1 MSIPAS
7 AIVQVNPGVI
17 SAGGSALDLT
27 GVIVTNSTAVPIGAV
42 SAFPSQAAVAAFFGP
57 TSTEA
62 TLAANYFL
70 GYDNSTKKPGTVSF
84 AQYPATTVPGYL
96 RGGSVASMTLAQLQ
110 ALTGVLTIVQDGTSK
125 TSSAIVLT
133 GATSFSNAATLIQ
146 AGFAST
152 PPAVTYDAQ
161 RAAFVITSPTTGAA
175 SSISFATGSLS
186 TGLKLTQ
193 AAGAVTSAGSI
204 AASAVSFMDTV
215 VAQTRNFA
223 TFMTTFEPLLADKIS
238 FATWSN
244 NQNQRFLYVMWDTDV
259 NATLS
264 NVTTSAGYV
273 IDANQFDGTYPAY
286 NTAAYAAMIMGSIAS
301 LDFTRFNGRATMAFR
316 SQSGFTPT
324 VTDYTTSV
332 NLANNSYNFYGAYAT
347 SSQNFNFSYPGQV
360 TGKWLWADS
369 YVQQIKLNADLQQ
382 SIISLLVGVGSVP
395 YNPAGYA
402 LIEAAC
408 NTPIAAALNF
418 GTIRTGVTLSALQ
431 IAELQNAAGI
441 DISQSLTTKGYY
453 LQVLDPGAQVRAA
466 RGSPQCTLWYMDGQS
481 VQQVNLASI
490 VVQ

>member
-27 GVIVTNSTAVPIGAV
+27 GIIVTNNAAVPIGAV
-42 SAFPSQAAVAAFFGP
+42 STFPSQAAVAAFFGP
-57 TSTEA
+57 LSTEA
-62 TLAANYFL
+62 SLAANYFL
-70 GYDNSTKKPGTVSF
+70 GYDNSTKKPGSLGF
-84 AQYPATTVPGYL
+84 AQYPATAVAGYL
-96 RGGSVASMTLAQLQ
+96 RGGSLATMTLAQLQ
-110 ALTGVLTIVQDGTSK
+110 ALSGVLTITQDGVSK
-125 TSSAIVLT
+125 TSNTITLS

-146 AGFAST
+146 AGFTTA
-152 PPAVTYDAQ
+152 PPTVTFDAQ
-161 RAAFVITSPTTGAA
+161 RAAFLITSPTTGAT
-175 SSISFATGSLS
+175 SSISFATGTLS
-186 TGLKLTQ
+186 TGLNLTQ
-193 AAGAVTSAGSI
+193 ATGAVTSAGAV
-204 AASAVSFMDTV
+204 AASALSFMNSV

-223 TFMTTFEPLLADKIS
+223 TFMTTFEPALADKIN

-273 IDANQFDGTYPAY
+273 IDANNFDGTYAAY

-301 LDFTRFNGRATMAFR
+301 LDFGRLNGRATMAFR
-316 SQSGFTPT
+316 SQSGITPT
-324 VTDYTTSV
+324 VTDATV
-332 NLANNSYNFYGAYAT
+332 AANLIANSYNFYGAYAT

-431 IAELQNAAGI
+431 IAQLQNAAGV

-453 LQVLDPGAQVRAA
+453 LQVLDPGAQVRAL

>member
-27 GVIVTNSTAVPIGAV
+27 GIIVTNNAAVPIGAV
-42 SAFPSQAAVAAFFGP
+42 STYPSQAAVAAFFGP

-70 GYDNSTKKPGTVSF
+70 GYDNSTKKPGSLGF
-84 AQYPATTVPGYL
+84 AQYPAAPVAGYL
-96 RGGSVASMTLAQLQ
+96 RSGSLATMTLAQLQ
-110 ALTGVLTIVQDGTSK
+110 ALSGTLTITQDGVSK
-125 TSSAIVLT
+125 TSSSIALT

-146 AGFAST
+146 AGFATS
-152 PPAVTYDAQ
+152 PPTVTFDAQ
-161 RAAFVITSPTTGAA
+161 RAAFLITSPTTGVS
-175 SSISFATGSLS
+175 SSISFATGTLAS
-186 TGLKLTQ
+186 GIKLTQ
-193 AAGAVTSAGSI
+193 ATGAVISAGAI
-204 AASAVSFMDTV
+204 AASALSFMDSV

-223 TFMTTFEPLLADKIS
+223 TFMTTFEPVLADKIN

-259 NATLS
+259 NATAS
-264 NVTTSAGYV
+264 NNTTSAGYV

-286 NTAAYAAMIMGSIAS
+286 NTPAYAAMIMGSIAS

-316 SQSGFTPT
+316 SQSGITPT
-324 VTDYTTSV
+324 VTDATV
-332 NLANNSYNFYGAYAT
+332 AANLEANSYSYYGGFAT
-347 SSQNFNFSYPGQV
+347 SSQQFNFSYPGQV

-382 SIISLLVGVGSVP
+382 SILTLLVGVGSVP

-402 LIEAAC
+402 LVEAAC
-408 NTPIAAALNF
+408 IDPIQAAINF
-418 GTIRTGVTLSALQ
+418 GTIRTGTTLSALQ
-431 IAELQNAAGI
+431 IAELQNAAGV
-441 DISQSLTTKGYY
+441 DISQSIMTKGYF
-453 LQVLDPGAQVRAA
+453 LQIKDPGAQVRAQ
-466 RGSPQCTLWYMDGQS
+466 RGSPVCTLWYADGGSIQRI
-481 VQQVNLASI
+481 NLASFVI
-490 VVQ
+490 Q